1 MKKNIYTT
9 VFIFIS
15 CVLFLFFAVGLFK
28 NPYGPQRLIF
38 FQGMMDFFAD
48 FFNELYYAA
57 DRDPY
62 FNLRHGDGTI
72 TYFPL
77 TYLILYP
84 FSQLDNFNTMTLQE
98 EWNSRI
104 GLMSV
109 FLYTGFN
116 VFLLLTALNQI
127 AKKYLVSPLILISLV
142 LSYIFFVSIERGNIV
157 ILSAACIGFFICY
170 YDSKN
175 KYKRIL
181 AVISLALAA
190 TLKVYPVLF
199 GFLYFEKKQYREILL
214 SAIITLVLVFLPFLF
229 LKRGFANIPKLLAN
243 QGFTS
248 IPQLVSNMG
257 SKSVPQ
263 LVSNMGSTSVPP
275 LVSDM
280 SSTSIQEQITH
291 NDLIAAPKLPKIV
304 TLFYPSSIHFTWSYP
319 RFRVAH
325 LALIVLSQ
333 FKFSEISE
341 YNSMIVLSLSNI
353 AQFITYFLCF
363 VSIVFSCLIKN
374 KWMKISLLTM
384 ALIFLPMDSGLYC
397 GLYIFP
403 MIIIFFATL
412 QERSTI
418 LNIFTIIVF
427 LVFLNPYQ
435 ILINGSLIS
444 FLTSWNYVFINIAFI
459 IFWFVL
465 LVISGREIVT
475 YYRNRK
481 AIHA

>member
-1 MKKNIYTT
+1 MKKSIYTT

-15 CVLFLFFAVGLFK
+15 CVLFLFFAIGIFK

-38 FQGMMDFFAD
+38 FHGMMDFFAD
-48 FFNELYYAA
+48 FFNVLHYIA

-62 FNLRHGDGTI
+62 FGPGGGAV

-84 FSQLDNFNTMTLQE
+84 FSQLDNFGTMSLPE
-98 EWNSRI
+98 AWNSRI

-109 FLYTGFN
+109 FLFTVFS

-127 AKKYLVSPLILISLV
+127 AKKYLVSPLLLISLV
-142 LSYIFFVSIERGNIV
+142 LSYIFFVSVERGNIV

-175 KYKRIL
+175 KYKRML

-229 LKRGFANIPKLLAN
+229 LKRGFENIP
-243 QGFTS
+243 QQ
-248 IPQLVSNMG
+248 IRNMG
-257 SKSVPQ
+257 YSLNPSEPLELGLQ
-263 LVSNMGSTSVPP
+263 SDPSGSLESNLQSGPS
-275 LVSDM
+275 
-280 SSTSIQEQITH
+280 
-291 NDLIAAPKLPKIV
+291 LPKII
-304 TLFYPSSIHFTWSYP
+304 TFFYPSNTHFIYSYP

-325 LALIVLSQ
+325 LIFFVLSH
-333 FKFSEISE
+333 FKFSENGE
-341 YNSMIVLSLSNI
+341 YNEVMILSLSNI
-353 AQFITYFLCF
+353 AQIITYFLCF
-363 VSIVFSCLIKN
+363 VSILFSCLTRN
-374 KWMKISLLTM
+374 KWVKISLLTM
-384 ALIFLPMDSGLYC
+384 TLIFFPSDSGLYC
-397 GLYIFP
+397 GFYIFP

-412 QERSTI
+412 QERSVI
-418 LNIFTIIVF
+418 FNVFTIVVF
-427 LVFLNPYQ
+427 LVLLNPYQ
-435 ILINGSLIS
+435 IVIKNTLVSY
-444 FLTSWNYVFINIAFI
+444 LTSWNYIFINIALM

-465 LVISGREIVT
+465 LVYAGRHIFT
-475 YYRNRK
+475 RFRK
-481 AIHA
+481 QARDSELLFI

>member
-38 FQGMMDFFAD
+38 AWGMNDFFAD
-48 FFNELYYAA
+48 FFNELHYVA

-62 FNLRHGDGTI
+62 FNMRHGGGAM

-77 TYLILYP
+77 TYLIVYP
-84 FSQLDNFNTMTLQE
+84 FSQLDNFNSMTLQE
-98 EWNSRI
+98 AWNSSI

-142 LSYIFFVSIERGNIV
+142 LSYIFFCSIERGNIV
-157 ILSAACIGFFICY
+157 ILSSACIGFFICY

-175 KYKRIL
+175 KHERML

-229 LKRGFANIPKLLAN
+229 FKRGFANIA
-243 QGFTS
+243 
-248 IPQLVSNMG
+248 QLIKNMG
-257 SKSVPQ
+257 YSLGPTGPLESTLQ
-263 LVSNMGSTSVPP
+263 SGSSAS
-275 LVSDM
+275 LES
-280 SSTSIQEQITH
+280 SIQS
-291 NDLIAAPKLPKIV
+291 APSLPKIIAF
-304 TLFYPSSIHFTWSYP
+304 FYPSNNHFIYSYP

-325 LALIVLSQ
+325 LVFFFLSQ
-333 FKFSEISE
+333 LKFSENKG
-341 YNSMIVLSLSNI
+341 YNEAIILSLSNI
-353 AQFITYFLCF
+353 AQIITYFLCLI
-363 VSIVFSCLIKN
+363 SIVFSCLMKN
-374 KWMKISLLTM
+374 KWLKITLLTM
-384 ALIFLPMDSGLYC
+384 AFVFLPSDSGLYC
-397 GLYIFP
+397 GFYLFP

-412 QERSTI
+412 QDRPAI
-418 LNIFTIIVF
+418 LNVFTIVVF

-435 ILINGSLIS
+435 ILVRNTLASY
-444 FLTSWNYVFINIAFI
+444 LTSWNYIFIDIALI
-459 IFWFVL
+459 TFWFVL
-465 LVISGREIVT
+465 LVYAGRNLFT
-475 YYRNRK
+475 LFKRANKRQ
-481 AIHA
+481 